1 MILHTSGTTGRPKG
15 ATTSQRARVS
25 SALNMLLDEFSADER
40 DGMVHVAP
48 MSHGSG
54 SKILAYFMRGA
65 RNITLAKFD
74 PGTFFEAVPSSGGT
88 STFVVPTMI
97 RMLLDSPHCTP
108 ASVAASA
115 TSPTAERPCRSR
127 SRRRR

>member
-1 MILHTSGTTGRPKG
+1 
-15 ATTSQRARVS
+15 
-25 SALNMLLDEFSADER
+25 MLLDEFSADER

-74 PGTFFEAVPSSGGT
+74 PGSLFRGGVVVRGGRARSSCQ
-88 STFVVPTMI
+88 
-97 RMLLDSPHCTP
+97 R
-108 ASVAASA
+108 
-115 TSPTAERPCRSR
+115 
-127 SRRRR
+127 